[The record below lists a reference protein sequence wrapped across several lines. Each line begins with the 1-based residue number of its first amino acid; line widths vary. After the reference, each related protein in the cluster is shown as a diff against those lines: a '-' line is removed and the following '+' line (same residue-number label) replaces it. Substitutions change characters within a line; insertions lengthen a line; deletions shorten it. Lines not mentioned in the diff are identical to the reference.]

1 DREPLYRDC
10 VARCERR
17 NCSGAALRLFRARQ
31 PLYMSLTGWTCRDEC
46 RYECMWFTVRLYAQ
60 GGYQVPQFH
69 GKWPFSRLLFVQE
82 PASAFASL
90 LNGLASLVM
99 LLRYR
104 ASVPPASPM
113 YRTCVTSAAVS
124 LNAWFWSTVFHTK
137 DTALTEKLDYFCASA
152 VLLHSTYLCCVR
164 TLGLRRPA
172 LVSACR
178 ALLLLLLAAHVSYLS
193 LVRFD
198 YGYNMMA
205 NVAVGLLTVLRWLWW
220 CARGGARLPHAW
232 KCAAAVLPLQALAL
246 LELLDFPPLLWVLDA
261 HAVWHL
267 GTIPLNVLFY
277 SFLLDDS
284 LYLLRANSEPLKAD

>member
-1 DREPLYRDC
+1 PAGAAPRQDPIVGGTAADAGAPGPLYRDC

-124 LNAWFWSTVFHTK
+124 AGRRLPLRNGAPVPSRGGSLPGTLRMG
-137 DTALTEKLDYFCASA
+137 AGNGPGEAAASA
-152 VLLHSTYLCCVR
+152 VE
-164 TLGLRRPA
+164 LG
-172 LVSACR
+172 
-178 ALLLLLLAAHVSYLS
+178 
-193 LVRFD
+193 
-198 YGYNMMA
+198 G
-205 NVAVGLLTVLRWLWW
+205 
-220 CARGGARLPHAW
+220 
-232 KCAAAVLPLQALAL
+232 
-246 LELLDFPPLLWVLDA
+246 
-261 HAVWHL
+261 
-267 GTIPLNVLFY
+267 
-277 SFLLDDS
+277 
-284 LYLLRANSEPLKAD
+284 

>member
-1 DREPLYRDC
+1 
-10 VARCERR
+10 
-17 NCSGAALRLFRARQ
+17 
-31 PLYMSLTGWTCRDEC
+31 GWTCRDEC
-46 RYECMWFTVRLYAQ
+46 RYECMWLTVRLYAQ

-69 GKWPFSRLLFVQE
+69 GKWPFSRFLFVQE

-205 NVAVGLLTVLRWLWW
+205 NVAVGEAGHAV
-220 CARGGARLPHAW
+220 GMGASHPIPSHPGAPIPSHPGAAGHA
-232 KCAAAVLPLQALAL
+232 CAAAVLPLQALAL